1 MKSFMVRLRTV
12 IPTLKA
18 IQTRYWP
25 LIKCLQTFLLLTTG
39 VAGYLSV
46 RLIHPA
52 LGPILTMAGSLFLAI
67 GGSTVLNMWYDRDID
82 AIMQRTCTRP
92 LASQSIPP
100 HQALLLGLVL
110 SAAGVGWAMIMSP
123 IYGHVVLAGLFFD
136 VFIYTLWLKRRT
148 GWSIILGG
156 ISGGL
161 PVLAGRTLALGRID
175 WIGVILMLAILF
187 WIPTH
192 ILTFNM
198 RYYDDYL
205 AAHVPTITS
214 MYGFQVTRVMIAISS
229 VLAALA
235 MGLAA
240 FWVGTSAG
248 ALSLLIVLGTG
259 LLILALTSVARPSD
273 RLNFGLFKYASVY
286 MLGAMVLL
294 AIH

>member
-1 MKSFMVRLRTV
+1 MGRLRSV
-12 IPTLKA
+12 IPALKA
-18 IQTRYWP
+18 IRTRYWP
-25 LIKCLQTFLLLTTG
+25 LIKSLQTFLLLTTG
-39 VAGYLSV
+39 MAGYLSV
-46 RLIHPA
+46 RPIHPA
-52 LGPILTMAGSLFLAI
+52 AGPILAMAGSLFLAI
-67 GGSTVLNMWYDRDID
+67 SGSTVLNMWYDRDID
-82 AIMQRTCTRP
+82 AIMQRTCNRP
-92 LASQSIPP
+92 LAAQSIPP

-110 SAAGVGWAMIMSP
+110 SIVGIGWAMILSP
-123 IYGHVVLAGLFFD
+123 TYGSVVFAGLFFD

-148 GWSIILGG
+148 AWSIILGG

-161 PVLAGRTLALGRID
+161 PVLAGRTMALGRID

-198 RYYDDYL
+198 RYHNDYL

-214 MYGFQVTRVMIAISS
+214 VYGFQLTRIMIAVSS

-235 MGLAA
+235 MGLVA
-240 FWVGTSAG
+240 FLVGSSAG

-259 LLILALTSVARPSD
+259 LLILALTSIARPSD
-273 RLNFGLFKYASVY
+273 KLNFRLFKYASIY

-294 AIH
+294 VIH